1 MNFCFKYHNLFGIII
16 IIFLSFSQI
25 LEAQKMNDIFMMSSV
40 GGEENMSKNC
50 EVNINFNK
58 LGIKLYPNPDF
69 TKTNLILV
77 NPPPI
82 NEIFKISI
90 WGVDG
95 FKITS
100 GKATGQD
107 LFQGLPLD
115 FSMLLDGTYF
125 IQIESGKY
133 TDAIKFIKTNN

>member
-1 MNFCFKYHNLFGIII
+1 MKFCFKYHNLFGIII

-40 GGEENMSKNC
+40 GRIENIFNNSMPVTFNSSTSCLKVQNGTTLLLGSSDKGIFSIDC
-50 EVNINFNK
+50 EVHMNFNT
-58 LGIKLYPNPDF
+58 LGIKLFPNPVF
-69 TKTNLILV
+69 TKTKLKIV

-95 FKITS
+95 LKITS
-100 GKATGQD
+100 GKAT
-107 LFQGLPLD
+107 
-115 FSMLLDGTYF
+115 
-125 IQIESGKY
+125 
-133 TDAIKFIKTNN
+133 

>member
-1 MNFCFKYHNLFGIII
+1 MNSCITYPFLFGIITILSLAFPQI
-16 IIFLSFSQI
+16 IK
-25 LEAQKMNDIFMMSSV
+25 AQSNNDVFIMSSV
-40 GGEENMSKNC
+40 GGLVNMSKNC
-50 EVNINFNK
+50 EVNIKFNT
-58 LGIKLYPNPDF
+58 LSIQLYPNPVVA
-69 TKTNLILV
+69 KTNLKIL
-77 NPPPI
+77 NPPSI
-82 NEIFKISI
+82 NENFKISI

-115 FSMLLDGTYF
+115 LSMLLDGTYF

-133 TDAIKFIKTNN
+133 TDAIKFIKNNN

>member
-1 MNFCFKYHNLFGIII
+1 
-16 IIFLSFSQI
+16 
-25 LEAQKMNDIFMMSSV
+25 MSSV
-40 GGEENMSKNC
+40 GRIENISNNSMPVTFNSSASCLKVQNGTALLLKSSEKGIFSIDC
-50 EVNINFNK
+50 EVHMNFNT
-58 LGIKLYPNPDF
+58 LGLKLYPNPVN
-69 TKTNLILV
+69 TKTNLKLV

-82 NEIFKISI
+82 NESFKISI

-125 IQIESGKY
+125 IQIESVKY